1 MDVGVTETTSN
12 IHKVLSPGIL
22 CLQAWP
28 PPNGLCECVAIKFMT
43 DEMTRERLSAQ
54 GFVEEQKIYIIQNDN
69 RMFTTELFKLIL
81 IFHGLVDLL

>member
-43 DEMTRERLSAQ
+43 DEMTRGRLSAER
-54 GFVEEQKIYIIQNDN
+54 FVNGQKIHIIENN
-69 RMFTTELFKLIL
+69 NKKLFKLFL
-81 IFHGLVDLL
+81 IFQG

>member
-43 DEMTRERLSAQ
+43 DEMTRGRLSAER
-54 GFVEEQKIYIIQNDN
+54 FVKGQKIHIIENN
-69 RMFTTELFKLIL
+69 NKNTVHTVLA
-81 IFHGLVDLL
+81 